1 MLSVPQCTHSKG
13 HQWLNHFILQ
23 HFPWSISRRFLI
35 FPALPT
41 SSPSPTYAIIYISH
55 NVWLLQDLRLA
66 LGLAESVSQSTPIA
80 AAANELYKVAK
91 SHGLSDEDFSAVIEA
106 LKAKKW
112 LQWWK
117 LFFVRA
123 NTSTCLQ
130 FLTGLIIIIVPFIK
144 FSPKVH
150 LLILRRFDN
159 LEKWTH
165 SSKCFN
171 SKQYT
176 GMLFKR
182 VFFKTIVKSLIYQER
197 AQIKSQQF

>member
-1 MLSVPQCTHSKG
+1 ML
-13 HQWLNHFILQ
+13 LILQ
-23 HFPWSISRRFLI
+23 VVSQGAISAPMYSLKGPSMIESLYPTAFPLKHQQKVFN
-35 FPALPT
+35 FPCT
-41 SSPSPTYAIIYISH
+41 VNFFTVTDIYISH

-130 FLTGLIIIIVPFIK
+130 FLTDLIIIIVPFKK
-144 FSPKVH
+144 FSPKC
-150 LLILRRFDN
+150 I
-159 LEKWTH
+159 
-165 SSKCFN
+165 
-171 SKQYT
+171 Y
-176 GMLFKR
+176 LF
-182 VFFKTIVKSLIYQER
+182 
-197 AQIKSQQF
+197 